1 MAEARPQPSRPESEG
16 KRRPKD
22 RESPRRLPWPVI
34 ATVCLG
40 TFMGALDGS
49 IVNVAYPT
57 FTDVFHVP
65 VSLVEWVGIA
75 YLLTSASLVAIFGRV
90 SDLAGHKRI
99 YVAGFAVFLA
109 GSVLSGAATS
119 VGALIAFRVIQAVGS
134 AMLVANSVAILSYT
148 VGGARMGTALGLL
161 ETAVSVA
168 LVVGPVVGGLLIQ
181 AFTWRMIFYVNVPVA
196 IGAMLLARRVL
207 PALEGRGVPGPFDVW
222 GAATFSA
229 GLGSLLFGASLGP
242 LIGWTSTAA
251 AVLLGA
257 GAVLLGVFL
266 AIEGRVRSPM
276 LDLSLFHNRAFAG
289 ANAAKLCA
297 YAASFT
303 VAFVVPFYLQRLLHY
318 APGAVGIAMTPM
330 PIALAAGSLLGG
342 PLSDRIGS
350 HLLAPV
356 GMAVATVG
364 GVLFTRV
371 TPAHGYWA
379 LAAAM
384 VVLDFGLG
392 LFIAPND
399 ALIMNSAPRTRQG
412 VAGGVLAMMRSVG
425 MIAGLTLAATILQG
439 RIGGN
444 GAAAGTASGSAGVS
458 AEALLRGIQ
467 DVYIATIALC
477 LGSIALSLL
486 RGRVTETDT
495 RQ

>member
-1 MAEARPQPSRPESEG
+1 VAKARPQRPEPKPG
-16 KRRPKD
+16 PGRPHAEPE
-22 RESPRRLPWPVI
+22 RSRGLPWPVI

-40 TFMGALDGS
+40 TFIGALDGS

-57 FTDVFHVP
+57 FTAAFRVP
-65 VSLVEWVGIA
+65 VSLIQWVGVV
-75 YLLTSASLVAIFGRV
+75 YLLTSASLVAVFGRI
-90 SDLAGHKRI
+90 SDMAGHKRI
-99 YVAGFAVFLA
+99 YVAGFAVFLG
-109 GSVLSGAATS
+109 GSLLCGAATG
-119 VGALIAFRVIQAVGS
+119 VGALIAFRVLQAVGS

-207 PALEGRGVPGPFDVW
+207 PTLEGRGAPGPFDVK
-222 GAATFSA
+222 GAVTFGG
-229 GLGSLLFGASLGP
+229 GLGALLLGASLGP
-242 LIGWTSTAA
+242 VIGWRSAA
-251 AVLLGA
+251 ADALLGA

-266 AIEGRVRSPM
+266 AVEGRVRAPM
-276 LDLSLFHNRAFAG
+276 LDLSLFRNRAFAG

-303 VAFVVPFYLQRLLHY
+303 VSFVVPFYLQQLLHY
-318 APGAVGIAMTPM
+318 NPGAVGIGMTPM
-330 PIALAAGSLLGG
+330 PAALAAGSLLGG

-350 HLLAPV
+350 HILAPL
-356 GMAVATVG
+356 GMAVATLG
-364 GVLFTRV
+364 GFLFARV

-399 ALIMNSAPRTRQG
+399 ALIMNSAPRDRQG

-425 MIAGLTLAATILQG
+425 MILGLTLAATILQDRAG
-439 RIGGN
+439 VN
-444 GAAAGTASGSAGVS
+444 AAGGGIPPQ
-458 AEALLRGIQ
+458 ALLRSIQ
-467 DVYIATIALC
+467 TVYIATIVLC
-477 LGSIALSLL
+477 LLSIGLSLL
-486 RGRVTETDT
+486 RGRAGVRDQVNTA
-495 RQ
+495 

>member
-1 MAEARPQPSRPESEG
+1 MPETRPQVPAKGAQRPQPEAEAKPQPG
-16 KRRPKD
+16 QGPD
-22 RESPRRLPWPVI
+22 LPRGLPWPVI

-57 FTDVFHVP
+57 FTATFRVP
-65 VSLVEWVGIA
+65 VSLVQWVGVV
-75 YLLTSASLVAIFGRV
+75 YLLTSATLVAVFGRV
-90 SDLAGHKRI
+90 SDMVGHKRI

-109 GSVLSGAATS
+109 GSVLSGAATGI
-119 VGALIAFRVIQAVGS
+119 GALITFRVLQAVGS

-196 IGAMLLARRVL
+196 IAAMLLARRTL
-207 PALEGRGVPGPFDVW
+207 PALEGRGAPGPFDVW
-222 GAATFSA
+222 GAVTFGG
-229 GLGSLLFGASLGP
+229 GLGALLLGASFGP
-242 LIGWTSTAA
+242 LIGWRSTAA
-251 AVLLGA
+251 DTLLGT
-257 GAVLLGVFL
+257 GAVLIAVFL
-266 AIEGRVRSPM
+266 AVEGRVRAPM
-276 LDLSLFHNRAFAG
+276 LDLTLFHSRAFAG

-303 VAFVVPFYLQRLLHY
+303 VSFVVPFYLQRLLRY
-318 APGAVGIAMTPM
+318 SPGAVGIAMTPM
-330 PIALAAGSLLGG
+330 PAALAAGSLLGG

-350 HLLAPV
+350 HVLAPL
-356 GMAVATVG
+356 GMAVATIG
-364 GVLFTRV
+364 GFLFTQV

-384 VVLDFGLG
+384 AVLDFGLG

-399 ALIMNSAPRTRQG
+399 ALIMNSAPRDRQG

-425 MIAGLTLAATILQG
+425 MIAGLTLAATILQDRTG
-439 RIGGN
+439 AN
-444 GAAAGTASGSAGVS
+444 AAAAGIPPHT
-458 AEALLRGIQ
+458 LLPGIQ
-467 DVYIATIALC
+467 AVYLATVILC
-477 LGSIALSLL
+477 LCSTGLSLL
-486 RGRVTETDT
+486 RGRTT
-495 RQ
+495 